1 MTDLREYFD
10 EIADSVTSTATTD
23 VEADVVRGRR
33 AVRRRRVVQTVA
45 GSIFGVAAIVAAFTI
60 PSAGVGSGPFGPT
73 AAAPPAVARS
83 LDLVAY
89 QGPQPKGFTLDTVP
103 AGWFVQSDARYS
115 LLLAPQ
121 GSGAG
126 PDSAAGK
133 IVIYLESRDQNGPP
147 RAGAEV
153 EVGDR
158 DGVLVK
164 SLPAMIPGQS
174 PPPADGDTGWTIWVE
189 QPHGVHLIV
198 QFGEGLGL
206 DREQMVALTAG
217 VHVHEEALQGI
228 G

>member
-33 AVRRRRVVQTVA
+33 AVRRRRAVQTVA

-73 AAAPPAVARS
+73 AAAPPAIAHS

-89 QGPQPKGFTLDTVP
+89 QGPQPRGFTLDTVP
-103 AGWFVQSDARYS
+103 AGWFVQADDHYN
-115 LLLAPQ
+115 LLLAPK
-121 GSGAG
+121 GSGTD
-126 PDSAAGK
+126 PDSSVGR
-133 IVIYLESRDQNGPP
+133 IVIYLESKDQNGPP
-147 RAGAEV
+147 RAGTEV

-158 DGVLVK
+158 HGVLIK
-164 SLPAMIPGQS
+164 SLPAMIPGQT
-174 PPPADGDTGWTIWVE
+174 PPPAGSDTGWTIWVE

-198 QFGEGLGL
+198 QFWEGLGL
-206 DREQMVALTAG
+206 DREQMVALAAG
-217 VHVHEEALQGI
+217 VHVHEGALQGI